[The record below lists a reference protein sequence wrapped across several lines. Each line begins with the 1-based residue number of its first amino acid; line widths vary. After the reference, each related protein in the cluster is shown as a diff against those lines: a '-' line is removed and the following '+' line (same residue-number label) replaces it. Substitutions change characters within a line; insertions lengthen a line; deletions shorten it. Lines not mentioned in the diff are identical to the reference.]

1 MSETTELDRETL
13 ASAAGIEA
21 ESAAHPAA
29 ARAACE
35 DATPR
40 WFKALA
46 EPRLAIPVIVAFG
59 AILFTLNLG
68 GYPLYTKGEP
78 REAVTILDIVNG
90 AGVVLPMRAGV
101 ELPSKPLLMHWL
113 GALVSLAMG
122 RVDEWSVRLPSAL
135 LAIAGLVVC
144 YGYVRRLFD
153 GASGF
158 LAALVLGSTFQYMQ
172 AGTGA
177 RVDMTLTFFMEVAF
191 FEFIAIAEG
200 LTKRRTL
207 LYVSIALAVLAKG
220 PVGLALPVLAA
231 IVWMAMEHRWGL
243 VRELALKRGVLI
255 VGVIAGSW
263 YVAASIVGGVPFI
276 EKQLWSENIVRFFG
290 AAHFHE
296 GHVHPF
302 YYLELALLGGFMPW
316 TPMLALVMVRAA
328 RDPRRLDARLKYLLV
343 WFGAVLLF
351 YSVARSKRGV
361 YLLALY
367 PALATI
373 VGLYL
378 ADAVRRPAVSA
389 RTVRMLS
396 ILGGWALVAA
406 ASAALAGVVLVGEW
420 PGALG
425 AIFRVFDIRDL
436 EFLKTLAAAASARPV
451 FSIVVPAACGALGAV
466 LIIGR
471 SSAERLGLEVAG
483 GMALIACTANMVVVP
498 AIAQT
503 LTLKQFAADA
513 LSVVDGHSVA
523 YLGGIDYDL
532 AFYTAR
538 NIPII
543 GLDEAG
549 GVEYLICWRRF
560 YRSLRRD
567 RRAQYKVVITSHPTN
582 LDDTGRMLLLRR
594 VEPSSREVEV

>member
-1 MSETTELDRETL
+1 MSETTELDRETP
-13 ASAAGIEA
+13 ASTTGLEA

-29 ARAACE
+29 AGAGGE

-40 WFKALA
+40 WFEALV

-59 AILFTLNLG
+59 AILFTVNLG

-90 AGVVLPMRAGV
+90 AGVILPMRAGV

-200 LTKRRTL
+200 LTRRRTL

-220 PVGLALPVLAA
+220 PVGLVLPVLVA
-231 IVWMAMEHRWGL
+231 IVWMAVQHRWSL
-243 VRELALKRGVLI
+243 VRELALKRGVII

-263 YVAASIVGGVPFI
+263 YVAASIVGGAPFI
-276 EKQLWSENIVRFFG
+276 EKVWAENIVRFFG

-302 YYLELALLGGFMPW
+302 YYLEPALLGGFMPW
-316 TPMLALVMVRAA
+316 TPLLALVMVRAA
-328 RDPRRLDARLKYLLV
+328 RAPRRLDARLTYLLV

-396 ILGGWALVAA
+396 ILGGWALVTA
-406 ASAALAGVVLVGEW
+406 ASAALAGLVLVGEW

-425 AIFRVFDIRDL
+425 AILGVFDIRDPD
-436 EFLKTLAAAASARPV
+436 FLKTLAAAASARPV

-466 LIIGR
+466 LIVGR

-503 LTLKQFAADA
+503 LTLKQFAAET

-523 YLGGIDYDL
+523 YVGGIDYDL

-543 GLDEAG
+543 GLDETG

-560 YRSLRRD
+560 YRSLRREK
-567 RRAQYKVVITSHPTN
+567 RAQYKVVITSHPTR
-582 LDDTGRMLLLRR
+582 LDNTGRMLLLRR
-594 VEPSSREVEV
+594 VESSKGEVEV